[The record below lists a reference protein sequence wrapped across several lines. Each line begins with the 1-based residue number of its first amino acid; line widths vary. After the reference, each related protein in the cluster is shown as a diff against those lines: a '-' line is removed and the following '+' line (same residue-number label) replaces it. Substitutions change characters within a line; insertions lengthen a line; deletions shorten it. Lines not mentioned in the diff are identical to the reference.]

1 MKKLLIIG
9 GAVIVLLALLVF
21 VNNQSNKSKLA
32 DSPYGD
38 KQLKQSTIDQL
49 DDPNYQNIILPD
61 ELEKRIESGDP
72 VTVYFFSPECSHCQE
87 MTPRLVPIVKD
98 MDVDVVKYNVLEF
111 EQGWNQ
117 YHIEGTPT
125 LAHFEDGK
133 EVDRIAGSQSD
144 EAIRAFLEQYAK

>member
-1 MKKLLIIG
+1 MKKLFIIG

-21 VNNQSNKSKLA
+21 VNNQSNKPKLA

-61 ELEKRIESGDP
+61 ELEKRIDSGDP

-87 MTPRLVPIVKD
+87 MTPRLVPIAKD
-98 MDVDVVKYNVLEF
+98 MKADVVKYNVLEF

-117 YHIEGTPT
+117 YQIEGTPT

-133 EVDRIAGSQSD
+133 EVDRIVGSQSD